1 MGSKFA
7 HHMPVEFVTCRA
19 CGEKRSLDD
28 YRLFA
33 TTPKKQWMDFC
44 VHCEQREGTLTL
56 YRRYSGYGTPEI
68 ITAVYAA
75 ERTPELHRT
84 GEMSRLLVSPKD
96 LTPPETNEEV
106 VQRELARR
114 ELARRRLIY
123 FVTTFHKNYSPGW
136 VHQDICRRLERF
148 VAQVEAGQSP
158 RLMIFCP
165 PRLGKSALASDYFPS
180 WVLGKH
186 PDWSIIAT
194 SYAQS
199 LPVGFSRNIRARF
212 KDPEFQAVFKDAR
225 LSPDGQGVEAW
236 FTTQNGGYIAAGIGT
251 GITGKGGNILIYDDP
266 VKDQEAA
273 DSEVI
278 RKATYDWYQSTFR
291 TRLAPGGGIL
301 GIQTRWH
308 YADLSG
314 RLLEDDEMLAKAGV
328 PATERENWEVV
339 SYPALAESDEYLL
352 RDGTILQGT
361 PEKEDDVL
369 RLLRRK
375 GEAIHPER
383 YTTAD
388 MRRLRN
394 VTSPSVWT
402 ALYQQRPTPEEG
414 DFFKRED
421 FVYRWLDPAYMP
433 LCRVFMVADYAI
445 GKKRRNDFTAL
456 GVFALDAD
464 DNLYL
469 VDIRRDRW
477 GTFDIANNIVALIER
492 YKPEVYAGEQG
503 AIHQAVWPVVQ
514 KELDNK
520 RLYITVDESLTPMQD
535 KEVRARPLQGRVQR
549 RKLFFSYDAATKPEV
564 YDIVEREM
572 LQFPNGAH
580 DDTVDVLAWAARLAL
595 NIALPTKRSV
605 PKTKSWEDELL
616 AEGSSND
623 FMAA

>member
-1 MGSKFA
+1 MTSKYA
-7 HHMPVEFVTCRA
+7 HHVPIDHVTCRA
-19 CGEKRSLDD
+19 CGEKRALDD
-28 YRLFA
+28 YRLFS
-33 TTPKKQWMDFC
+33 TTPTKLWMDFC
-44 VHCEQREGTLTL
+44 VFCEQREGTITL

-68 ITAVYAA
+68 ISAVYAA

-96 LTPPETNEEV
+96 LRAPETNEEV

-123 FVTTFHKNYSPGW
+123 YVTSFHKNYSPGW

-158 RLMIFCP
+158 RLMLFLP
-165 PRLGKSALASDYFPS
+165 PRTGKSALASDYFPS

-212 KDPEFQAVFKDAR
+212 KDPEYQAIFGEAR
-225 LSPDGQGVEAW
+225 LSPDSQGVEAW
-236 FTTQNGGYIAAGIGT
+236 HTTQSGGYIAAGIGT
-251 GITGKGGNILIYDDP
+251 GITGKGGNILICDDP

-278 RKATYDWYQSTFR
+278 RQATYDWYQSTFR

-301 GIQTRWH
+301 VIQTRWH
-308 YADLSG
+308 YDDLSG
-314 RLLEDDEMLAKAGV
+314 RLLADDERLAKEGV
-328 PATERENWEVV
+328 PEAERENWEVV
-339 SYPALAESDEYLL
+339 SYPALAESDEYLM
-352 RDGTILQGT
+352 RDGTILQGK
-361 PEKEDDVL
+361 PEDEEQVL

-383 YTTAD
+383 YDTAA

-394 VTSPSVWT
+394 IQTPSVWS
-402 ALYQQRPTPEEG
+402 ALYQQRPTPDEG
-414 DFFKRED
+414 DFFKRDD
-421 FVYRWLDPAYMP
+421 FVYRWLDPAYLP
-433 LCRVFMVADYAI
+433 LCRVFMTVDYAI
-445 GKKRRNDFTAL
+445 GKKTRNDFTSI

-464 DNLYL
+464 DNLYMI
-469 VDIRRDRW
+469 DMRRDRW
-477 GTFDIANNIVALIER
+477 GTLDIADNIVALVER
-492 YKPEVYAGEQG
+492 YRPEIYAGERG
-503 AIHQAVWPVVQ
+503 AIHMAVWPVVQ
-514 KELDNK
+514 KLLDEK
-520 RLYITVDESLTPMQD
+520 RLYITTDETLTPMQD
-535 KEVRARPLQGRVQR
+535 KEVRARPLQGRMQR
-549 RKLFFSYDAATKPEV
+549 RKLYFSYDAATKPEV
-564 YDIVEREM
+564 YDVVEREL
-572 LQFPNGAH
+572 LQFPSGVH

-595 NIALPTKRSV
+595 NLSLPTKRSV
-605 PKTKSWEDELL
+605 PKPKSWEDELL
-616 AEGSSND
+616 DTEKTTD